1 MSKSHIAIAI
11 VEMQSENH
19 PYGDPD
25 QGVPE
30 EALRDFIAIHPVA
43 EEDSVCKG
51 EHNFVIWRSED
62 TFGEIGTFFANAW
75 TLPTQEGEEREFTT
89 YYEFKTTV
97 FIEPDCGTPTEDFE
111 PDCLTP
117 LLMASRDELGKLV
130 KDAGC

>member
-1 MSKSHIAIAI
+1 MDITVI
-11 VEMQSENH
+11 EMQSENH

-30 EALRDFIAIHPVA
+30 EALRMFLKHYPTAQ
-43 EEDSVCKG
+43 EDSVCMG
-51 EHNFVIWRSED
+51 EHEFIIWR
-62 TFGEIGTFFANAW
+62 GEHTEGQYGTFFANAW
-75 TLPTQEGEEREFTT
+75 TIPTQEGEEREFTT

-117 LLMASRDELGKLV
+117 LLMESRDELGKLV